1 MKRIRAVVAC
11 LCVMLLCGCAS
22 HSGNAFADAGYT
34 VDEVNIEIGLT
45 KPVKLIVVN
54 DLHLQINNDEIAED
68 SKEFMAARV
77 QEFTTVGLSTEKRW
91 KKLPKLINT
100 VDADYV
106 LFAGDI
112 LDFNS
117 EGTTT
122 ALKEGMA
129 TLNKPFMY
137 VRADH
142 DMECY
147 WQAAPS
153 VAEADKR
160 QAAICDN
167 DLLQVADLGEII
179 IMGVN
184 FTQNNITEAT
194 LERIKEVMSMGK
206 PVVVLTHIP
215 VGQWQGTELQDYSEE
230 IRGGRRLY
238 WALGADKEPNEYTA
252 AYLNLIYADDSPVV
266 AVLAGHLHAKWE
278 GQVSPNAIEHIFA
291 PCFMNNIG
299 IVNIR

>member
-1 MKRIRAVVAC
+1 MQRIRVAVIC
-11 LCVMLLCGCAS
+11 ICVMLLCGCAG
-22 HSGNAFADAGYT
+22 SGNAFERAGYT
-34 VDEVNIEIGLT
+34 VDEVNIEVGLE
-45 KPVKLIVVN
+45 KPVTLIVVN

-68 SKEFMAARV
+68 SKEFMTTRV
-77 QEFTTVGLSTEKRW
+77 QDFATGGLTTENRW
-91 KKLPKLINT
+91 KKLPKLIND

-106 LFAGDI
+106 LFAGDM

-117 EGTTT
+117 AATAS
-122 ALKEGMA
+122 ALKEGMEQ
-129 TLNKPFMY
+129 LNKPYMY

-153 VAEADKR
+153 ASDADER

-167 DLLQVADLGEII
+167 DLLMVQDLGEII

-184 FTQNNITEAT
+184 FTQNNISETT
-194 LERIKEVMSMGK
+194 LERIKEVMAMGK

-215 VGQWQGTELQDYSEE
+215 VGQWQGTELQENSEE
-230 IRGGRRLY
+230 VRGGRRLY
-238 WALGADKEPNEYTA
+238 WAPGADKEPGETTA
-252 AYLNLIYADDSPVV
+252 AYLNLIYAEDSPVV